1 MINNMKKTLNVA
13 LDVLWYLV
21 VFALVQFVV
30 TSAGGLL
37 MIGIKGLPLS
47 SISHILTTNAMLTI
61 VTSILSSLIT
71 IALFVWRGW
80 ASKSRKY
87 IQSRPWTTL
96 VWVAIATFGLMLPA
110 AGLEELMKLEMP
122 KQLENLFSGIMK
134 EPLGY
139 VAIGMLAPLAEEI
152 VFRGAILRRLLSVL
166 GDKKHWVAILISALL
181 FGAVHAN
188 SAQFVHAALLG
199 LLLGWMYYRTDSIVP
214 GVVLHWVNNTVAY
227 LASNFMPGTEDATLS
242 QLAGG
247 QTMRIVLYLVFS
259 LCIFFPALYQLNTR
273 LKK

>member
-1 MINNMKKTLNVA
+1 MSLSIVLN
-13 LDVLWYLV
+13 
-21 VFALVQFVV
+21 
-30 TSAGGLL
+30 S
-37 MIGIKGLPLS
+37 
-47 SISHILTTNAMLTI
+47 
-61 VTSILSSLIT
+61 
-71 IALFVWRGW
+71 
-80 ASKSRKY
+80 
-87 IQSRPWTTL
+87 
-96 VWVAIATFGLMLPA
+96 
-110 AGLEELMKLEMP
+110 

-139 VAIGMLAPLAEEI
+139 VAIGILAPLAEEI
-152 VFRGAILRRLLSVL
+152 VFRGAILRRLLSIL

-188 SAQFVHAALLG
+188 LAQFVHAALLG

-227 LASNFMPGTEDATLS
+227 IAANLMPGTQDATLS

-259 LCIFFPALYQLNTR
+259 LCIFLPALYQLNIR

>member
-1 MINNMKKTLNVA
+1 MKKALNVT
-13 LDVLWYLV
+13 LDILWYLV
-21 VFALVQFVV
+21 VFILVQFVV
-30 TSAGGLL
+30 TVAGGLV
-37 MIGIKGLPLS
+37 IVAIKGMALS
-47 SISHILTTNAMLTI
+47 SIGHVLTSNTMLTI
-61 VTSILSSLIT
+61 VTSILSSMIT
-71 IALFVWRGW
+71 VILFVWRGW
-80 ASKSRKY
+80 VSKSRKY

-96 VWVAIATFGLMLPA
+96 VWVAIATLGLILPA
-110 AGLEELMKLEMP
+110 TGLEELMKLEMP
-122 KQLENLFSGIMK
+122 KQLEDLFAGIMK

-139 VAIGMLAPLAEEI
+139 VAIGIFAPLAEEF

-166 GDKKHWVAILISALL
+166 GDKKHWIAILLSALL

-214 GVVLHWVNNTVAY
+214 GVVLHWVNNTIAFVAAN
-227 LASNFMPGTEDATLS
+227 LMTGAQDATLS

-247 QTMRIVLYLVFS
+247 QTLRIVLYLVFS
-259 LCIFFPALYQLNTR
+259 LCIFLPALYQLNIR

>member
-96 VWVAIATFGLMLPA
+96 VWVAIATFGLILPA

-259 LCIFFPALYQLNTR
+259 LCIFLPALYQLNMR

>member
-1 MINNMKKTLNVA
+1 MKKNLAVA
-13 LDVLWYLV
+13 LDVVWYLV

-30 TSAGGLL
+30 TFAGGLVML
-37 MIGIKGLPLS
+37 KIKGLPFS
-47 SISHILTTNAMLTI
+47 GISHLVAANPMLII
-61 VTSILSSLIT
+61 VTTILSSLIT
-71 IALFVWRGW
+71 VALFVWRGW
-80 ASKSRKY
+80 AVKSRKY
-87 IQSRPWTTL
+87 IQTRPWTTL
-96 VWVAIATFGLMLPA
+96 VWVAIATLGLILPA
-110 AGLEELMKLEMP
+110 AGLEELMRLEMP
-122 KQLENLFSGIMK
+122 KHLESLFTGIMK

-139 VAIGMLAPLAEEI
+139 VAIGIFAPLAEEV

-188 SAQFVHAALLG
+188 LAQFVHAALLG

-214 GVVLHWVNNTVAY
+214 GVVLHWVNNTIAY
-227 LASNFMPGTEDATLS
+227 IAANLMPGTQDATLS

-259 LCIFFPALYQLNTR
+259 LCIFLPALYQLNMR

>member
-1 MINNMKKTLNVA
+1 MKKTLNVA
-13 LDVLWYLV
+13 LDALWYLV

-30 TSAGGLL
+30 TLAGGMV
-37 MIGIKGLPLS
+37 MIGIKGLPIS
-47 SISHILTTNAMLTI
+47 SFNFLLTTNVTLI
-61 VTSILSSLIT
+61 VVTTILSSLIT
-71 IALFVWRGW
+71 MALFIWRGW
-80 ASKSRKY
+80 VSKSRKY
-87 IQSRPWTTL
+87 IQSRPWMTL
-96 VWVAIATFGLMLPA
+96 VWVAIATLGLILPA
-110 AGLEELMKLEMP
+110 AGLEELMKLELP
-122 KQLENLFSGIMK
+122 KQLGNLFSGIMK
-134 EPLGY
+134 QPLGY
-139 VAIGMLAPLAEEI
+139 VAIGILAPLAEEI

-188 SAQFVHAALLG
+188 LAQFVHAALLG

-227 LASNFMPGTEDATLS
+227 IAANLMPGTQDATLS

-259 LCIFFPALYQLNTR
+259 LCIFLPALYQLNIR

>member
-96 VWVAIATFGLMLPA
+96 VWVAIATFGLILPA

-259 LCIFFPALYQLNTR
+259 LCIFLPALYQLNIR